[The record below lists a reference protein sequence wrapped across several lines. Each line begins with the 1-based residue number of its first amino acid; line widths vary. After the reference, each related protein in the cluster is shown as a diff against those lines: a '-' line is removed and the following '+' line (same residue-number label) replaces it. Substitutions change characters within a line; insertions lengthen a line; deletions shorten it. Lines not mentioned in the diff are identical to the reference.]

1 MEVGRVYLKIVL
13 ILLCTSLCHSLNMNI
28 ALLQFCSLPL
38 LSILRLPL
46 HVTLFSSFTAL
57 ALGSFPG
64 CSLEPSFCSFLPS
77 VSKNGCPAG
86 AHGDHFSSLCCLEIP
101 HSNSGRLSL
110 GNIRM
115 VRMKIFFF
123 NRALQNA
130 NSRSYFSF
138 FLWQLLLLFIKLS
151 KKCLNSKVSLT
162 MGA

>member
-64 CSLEPSFCSFLPS
+64 CSLEPSLLLLPSFCQQEWLPGGSPWGSFLSFVLPRNPPQQFWPL
-77 VSKNGCPAG
+77 K
-86 AHGDHFSSLCCLEIP
+86 
-101 HSNSGRLSL
+101 L
-110 GNIRM
+110 G
-115 VRMKIFFF
+115 KHQDGKDEDFFF
-123 NRALQNA
+123 LIELCKMLMADHIFL
-130 NSRSYFSF
+130 F
-138 FLWQLLLLFIKLS
+138 FLWQLALHKAQQKMFKF
-151 KKCLNSKVSLT
+151 
-162 MGA
+162 